1 MQSEIDDLAEWSKA
15 NHMNINTNKTQEM
28 LIGHIKKEFSP
39 TLQLGDNE
47 IERVSVYKLLGLYM
61 NNNLTWD
68 DHVTSICAKSA
79 KRLHFLKLLK
89 RAAMSA
95 DDLLYYYK
103 SVIRPV
109 TDYSS
114 FVWHSSLTKEQANQL
129 ENIQR
134 RAVRLIFGN
143 NNQDMN
149 SAMSSLTSLADRR
162 EHLAKHFFEGLLSQ
176 TNCLHHLLPP
186 KRDLAERYFEI
197 A

>member
-1 MQSEIDDLAEWSKA
+1 MASRQSAF
-15 NHMNINTNKTQEM
+15 N
-28 LIGHIKKEFSP
+28 
-39 TLQLGDNE
+39 
-47 IERVSVYKLLGLYM
+47 VGLYVDD
-61 NNNLTWD
+61 NITWD
-68 DHVTSICAKSA
+68 DHVTFICAKSV

-89 RAAMSA
+89 RAAMST

-109 TDYSS
+109 TEYSC
-114 FVWHSSLTKEQANQL
+114 FVWHSSLTKEQANRL

-162 EHLAKHFFEGLLSQ
+162 EHLAKHFFAGLLSPA
-176 TNCLHHLLPP
+176 NCLHHLLPP